1 MSDTAYDVIVVGAGY
16 AGLSAS
22 YYLKKQGLSHI
33 IFERGKIAESWR
45 SQRWDSFRMNS
56 TNKLNLLPG
65 MNCDAADAEA
75 FGTAAA
81 FVSSLEQYVATHQ
94 LPVSENSKVISIEK
108 RDDLFYVGVLSGE
121 VVKNYLSRQVLIA
134 SGAANEINIPSIAKN
149 IPAGIK
155 QLHASQYRNA
165 NQLPA
170 GAVLVVGGAQSGI
183 QITEDLL
190 NAGRK
195 VYFSTSE
202 VGRLPR
208 WYRGKDIFDWMMKL
222 KFYDIKAEEV
232 KDPKLFELRPPHVS
246 GTGNG
251 RDSLSLQSV
260 AKRGAVLLGKMD
272 TTDGQN
278 VFFQPNA
285 AMHVK
290 FADEFSQKVKEL
302 IDEYIQQ
309 QQIEVPASHNDE
321 ADIPDINAASAT
333 TITSLNLGDN
343 NISSIIWSTG
353 FGVDYNYIKM
363 TVFDNNGKLI
373 HKNGIPVVPGFYFL
387 GYPWLFSRKSP
398 ILFGII
404 EDVKFVVDYIC
415 NYADKNDQPV
425 TKTG

>member
-1 MSDTAYDVIVVGAGY
+1 
-16 AGLSAS
+16 
-22 YYLKKQGLSHI
+22 
-33 IFERGKIAESWR
+33 
-45 SQRWDSFRMNS
+45 
-56 TNKLNLLPG
+56 
-65 MNCDAADAEA
+65 
-75 FGTAAA
+75 
-81 FVSSLEQYVATHQ
+81 
-94 LPVSENSKVISIEK
+94 
-108 RDDLFYVGVLSGE
+108 
-121 VVKNYLSRQVLIA
+121 
-134 SGAANEINIPSIAKN
+134 
-149 IPAGIK
+149 
-155 QLHASQYRNA
+155 
-165 NQLPA
+165 
-170 GAVLVVGGAQSGI
+170 
-183 QITEDLL
+183 
-190 NAGRK
+190 
-195 VYFSTSE
+195 
-202 VGRLPR
+202 
-208 WYRGKDIFDWMMKL
+208 
-222 KFYDIKAEEV
+222 V

-290 FADEFSQKVKEL
+290 FADDFSQKVKEL

-309 QQIEVPASHNDE
+309 QQIEAPASHHDE

-353 FGVDYNYIKM
+353 FGVDYSYIKM

-415 NYADKNDQPV
+415 NYADKNGQPV
-425 TKTG
+425 TTTGR